1 MKYGLLGEKL
11 GHSFSALIHARLGL
25 YQYQLYPVA
34 KEDFSL
40 FMERRDFSGINVTIP
55 YKKDVIAYLK
65 EISPEAS
72 VCGAVNTIVNRNG
85 ELFGFN
91 TDILGLQALLNKTG
105 VSLSGKNVLI
115 LGSGGTSGT
124 ALALCQ
130 KLGARSA
137 ERLSRTGKEGSL
149 TYREAATRGDTQVI
163 INTTPCG
170 MYPQIDACPISLSS
184 FPHLEAV
191 ADAVYNPLKSQLVV
205 EGEKRGVPSVGGLFM
220 LVAQAVYAAGI
231 FTERKDLEDRICP
244 IYEELLKEKQNIVL
258 IGMPGSG
265 KSTIGR
271 ALAKRLGKEFVDS
284 DEQIVK
290 MAEESIP
297 EIFAK
302 EGEASF
308 RDRESRAIREL
319 SARQGVVIAT
329 GGGAVLREKNLDLL
343 RQNGILVFLDAPL
356 ESLRATADRPLS
368 SDFESLKQRYEERYE
383 IYCRAADYRIPVS
396 RNVEENVCAIIKE
409 LS

>member
-11 GHSFSALIHARLGL
+11 GHSFSAIIHARLGL
-25 YQYQLYPVA
+25 YEYELCPVE
-34 KEDFSL
+34 KEDFPL
-40 FMERRDFSGINVTIP
+40 FMERRAFSGINVTIP
-55 YKKDVIAYLK
+55 YKKDVIAYCK
-65 EISPEAS
+65 EISPEAAL
-72 VCGAVNTIVNRNG
+72 CGAVNTIVNRNG

-91 TDILGLQALLNKTG
+91 TDILGLQALMEKVG

-124 ALALCQ
+124 ALSLCQ
-130 KLGARSA
+130 KMGAGRVQ
-137 ERLSRTGKEGSL
+137 RVSRTGKGESL
-149 TYREAATRGDTQVI
+149 TYKEALACRDTQVI

-170 MYPQIDACPISLSS
+170 MYPQIDASPIDLDA
-184 FPHLEAV
+184 FPRLEAV
-191 ADAVYNPLKSQLVV
+191 VDAVYNPLNSQFVL
-205 EGEKRGVPSVGGLFM
+205 EGKKRGIPSVGGLFM

-231 FTERKDLEDRICP
+231 FTGTKDLEARIDS
-244 IYEELLKEKQNIVL
+244 IYEELLKEKQNVVL

-271 ALAKRLGKEFVDS
+271 ALAERLGKEFVDS

-290 MAEESIP
+290 AAGVSIP

-302 EGEASF
+302 EGETAF
-308 RDRESRAIREL
+308 RDRESQVIGEL
-319 SARQGVVIAT
+319 SIRQGAVIAT
-329 GGGAVLREKNLDLL
+329 GGGAVLREKNLALL
-343 RQNGILVFLDAPL
+343 RGNGVLVFLDAPL

-368 SDFESLKQRYEERYE
+368 SDFAALKQRYEERYE
-383 IYCRAADYRIPVS
+383 IYCRAANYRIPVS
-396 RNVEENVCAIIKE
+396 RNVEENVSAMIKE